1 MIGAAGPGAGGAIGV
16 TRAGEAIGAIGAGG
30 ASGVIGAGEA
40 TGEFGAGGTGTG
52 GGIRAGHAFGAG
64 EWATAAVSSAP
75 SSTS

>member
-1 MIGAAGPGAGGAIGV
+1 MISAAAGPGARGAIGV

-30 ASGVIGAGEA
+30 AIGVIRDGEAIGVIGAGEA

-64 EWATAAVSSAP
+64 E
-75 SSTS
+75 